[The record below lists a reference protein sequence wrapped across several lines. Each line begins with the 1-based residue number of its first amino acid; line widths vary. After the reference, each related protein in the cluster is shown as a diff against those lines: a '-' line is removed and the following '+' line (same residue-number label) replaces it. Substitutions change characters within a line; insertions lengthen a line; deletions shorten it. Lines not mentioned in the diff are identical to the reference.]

1 MKKRTKRLLAVPAIG
16 IAFMAEE
23 LYRYVFCRKSSAL
36 FSLLFDTKGHEE
48 NYYRV
53 RDAAADRFR
62 KRYHEEYTM
71 KSARGEELKGFY
83 YPFGAKGKKIAFIIH
98 GYRSEHADTA
108 GLYYEYYKKHGIDV
122 FCCDHTASGESKGK
136 YIGFDILETKD
147 CLKWIDFLK
156 EKFGDDIQIILHG
169 FSMGGATVMQ
179 MSSACPSNVK
189 FIIED
194 SGYKNAKASLE
205 HQVGIL
211 YQPLRWM
218 NKIFAGYDLD
228 DSDVVKSLE
237 KSKIPMLFV
246 HGRDDKLVPFENGPE
261 LYEMYQ
267 GEKDCFF
274 PSDTRHIESMYT
286 SPELY
291 AEKIDCFIEKYFE
304 HKEK

>member
-1 MKKRTKRLLAVPAIG
+1 MKKRSKKLLAIPILGV
-16 IAFMAEE
+16 AFMGEE
-23 LYRYVFCRKSSAL
+23 LYRYVFCRKSSVL
-36 FSLLFDTKGHEE
+36 FARLFDTKGHEE
-48 NYYRV
+48 NYYHV
-53 RDAAADRFR
+53 RDEAADKLK

-71 KSARGEELKGFY
+71 KSERGEELKGFY

-98 GYRSEHADTA
+98 GYRSDHTDTA
-108 GLYYEYYKKHGIDV
+108 GMYYEYYKKRGIDV
-122 FCCDHTASGESKGK
+122 FCCDHTASGESQGN
-136 YIGFDILETKD
+136 YIGFDIFETRD

-156 EKFGDDIQIILHG
+156 ERFGEDVQILLHG

-179 MSSACPSNVK
+179 MSSFCPANVK

-194 SGYKNAKASLE
+194 SGYENAKASLD

-211 YQPLRWM
+211 YQPLRWI
-218 NKIFAGYDLD
+218 NKIFARYDLD

-246 HGRDDKLVPFENGPE
+246 HGKDDKLVPFENGPK
-261 LYEMYQ
+261 LYEMYK

-274 PSDTRHIESMYT
+274 PSNTRHIESMYT

-291 AEKIDCFIEKYFE
+291 AEKIDRFIAKYFD
-304 HKEK
+304 